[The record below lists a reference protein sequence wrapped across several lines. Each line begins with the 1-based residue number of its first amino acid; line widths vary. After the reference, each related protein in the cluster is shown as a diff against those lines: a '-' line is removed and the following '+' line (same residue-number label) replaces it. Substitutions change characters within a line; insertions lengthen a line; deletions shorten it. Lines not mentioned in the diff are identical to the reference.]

1 MQLKEISLFSKSP
14 NNANSPMQFG
24 FPWRKMT
31 SDGTRQ
37 IGCHGKKTKKLG
49 TTMWAWALMLLDN
62 SVTV

>member
-1 MQLKEISLFSKSP
+1 
-14 NNANSPMQFG
+14 MQFG

>member
-1 MQLKEISLFSKSP
+1 MRLKEISLFSKSP

-37 IGCHGKKTKKLG
+37 IGCHGKKNKEIRQYDVGLG
-49 TTMWAWALMLLDN
+49 TNAAG
-62 SVTV
+62 